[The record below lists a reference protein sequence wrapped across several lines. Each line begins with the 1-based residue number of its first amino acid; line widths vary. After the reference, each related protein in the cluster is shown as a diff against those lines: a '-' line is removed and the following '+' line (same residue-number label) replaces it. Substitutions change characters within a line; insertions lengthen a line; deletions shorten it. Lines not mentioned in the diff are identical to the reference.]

1 MITIMS
7 DLVARLNSISAST
20 KSFDQGGS
28 VFHQGDP
35 IHSLYVVMS
44 GTVHLVR
51 HQADGAATVLQR
63 CTAGHLLAEA
73 SVYSDTYHC
82 DAVSVSSV
90 TVSIVPVAEIKRLL
104 ATDIAFTTLWA
115 AHLAREL
122 QATRKRAEIV
132 SLRTVKARLDA
143 WLAWNE
149 GVLPAKGA
157 WKQLA
162 DDIGISSEALYREV
176 AQRRVEVDTKV
187 GRTFPQDTP

>member
-7 DLVARLNSISAST
+7 DLVARLKSICAST

-51 HQADGAATVLQR
+51 HRADGAATVLQR
-63 CTAGHLLAEA
+63 CTAGHILAEA

-82 DAVSVSSV
+82 DAVSVSAVS
-90 TVSIVPVAEIKRLL
+90 VSIVPVAEFKRLL
-104 ATDIAFTTLWA
+104 AADIAFATLWS

-132 SLRTVKARLDA
+132 SLRTVRARLDA

-149 GVLPAKGA
+149 GVLPPKGV

-162 DDIGISSEALYREV
+162 DDIGVSPEALYREV
-176 AQRRVEVDTKV
+176 ARRRAAVNTNV
-187 GRTFPQDTP
+187 GRTFPKDTP

>member
-1 MITIMS
+1 MIAIMS
-7 DLVARLNSISAST
+7 DLVARLNSISTST
-20 KSFDQGGS
+20 KTFDQGGS

-44 GTVHLVR
+44 GTIHLVR

-90 TVSIVPVAEIKRLL
+90 TMSIVPVAEIKRLL

-149 GVLPAKGA
+149 GVLPPKGA

-162 DDIGISSEALYREV
+162 DDIGVSPEALYREV
-176 AQRRVEVDTKV
+176 ARRRVEVDTKIAH
-187 GRTFPQDTP
+187 TP

>member
-63 CTAGHLLAEA
+63 CTAGHILAEA

-115 AHLAREL
+115 VHLAREL

-149 GVLPAKGA
+149 GVLPPKGA

>member
-63 CTAGHLLAEA
+63 CTAGHILAEA

-115 AHLAREL
+115 AHLAHEL

-149 GVLPAKGA
+149 GVLPPKGA